1 MQLSAVPVQITLT
14 PQNIIT
20 AFSVITALIGIFAIL
35 AKTVRWMDRQ
45 KQQDCDIQALRETH
59 NHDMEAMNKE
69 LTLLVYGN
77 LACLKGLKEQGC
89 NGPVT
94 EAINK
99 IEKHLNQ
106 KAHQ

>member
-1 MQLSAVPVQITLT
+1 MQITLT
-14 PQNIIT
+14 WQTLIT
-20 AFSVITALIGIFAIL
+20 AGAVLGAAGVLVGAIVKL
-35 AKTVRWMDRQ
+35 VHWVDRQ
-45 KQQDCDIQALRETH
+45 KQQDNDLQALRHTH
-59 NHDMEAMNKE
+59 NTDMDAMKQE
-69 LTLLVYGN
+69 QTLLVYGI